1 MDSHDIGRGRGGCAK
16 ALAEISATVLAVGVN
31 SDLLFL
37 DQESQELIK
46 PIKKGEHATLLS
58 PAGHD
63 AFLIEFEQLSRLIED
78 FYQKHNTK

>member
-1 MDSHDIGRGRGGCAK
+1 
-16 ALAEISATVLAVGVN
+16 V
-31 SDLLFL
+31 
-37 DQESQELIK
+37 LIK